1 VTSVAAL
8 ARVIVGRDGRVP
20 LSSFVADDFVVGSTI
35 FPYTLERAISCGLRS
50 ITLCGKQLLVIEN
63 YYCIT
68 TDHITRELLSGS
80 RAIVDR
86 VILVDN
92 WPNLVS
98 YPRIE
103 VISRIPRYT
112 HLVDRVI
119 EGIRLIAGFPVNC
132 SYDWKTSA
140 RP

>member
-1 VTSVAAL
+1 MASVAAL
-8 ARVIVGRDGRVP
+8 ARVIVVETEEFLFRC
-20 LSSFVADDFVVGSTI
+20 LSDDFVVGSVI

-103 VISRIPRYT
+103 VISRS
-112 HLVDRVI
+112 
-119 EGIRLIAGFPVNC
+119 AGFPVNC